1 MSAWLVSGGVTMLRA
16 AMSAPDEPRESDA
29 EEASAD
35 APAEEAPRVAK
46 KKTAKKKKGAE
57 AEAKEAKKPIPGA
70 GTAEGDKLR
79 EALRAF
85 EVGDHARVRARAR
98 ELESASDPAVREAAA
113 ELAARISI
121 DPVAVIVMLACAAVL
136 ATILYVWVL

>member
-46 KKTAKKKKGAE
+46 KKKAKKKGAE

>member
-1 MSAWLVSGGVTMLRA
+1 MLRA

-46 KKTAKKKKGAE
+46 KKKKAKKKKGAE